1 MVTDKPRGF
10 MTAFMRRC
18 PDSVPIAQ
26 TFPLHGASNYKS
38 TGVEGP
44 QARDDP
50 LLDKVLD
57 SSGNLEKCT
66 K

>member
-1 MVTDKPRGF
+1 MATDKPRGF
-10 MTAFMRRC
+10 MTAFMRKC
-18 PDSVPIAQ
+18 PGSVPIAQ
-26 TFPLHGASNYKS
+26 TFPLHGASYYKS

-57 SSGNLEKCT
+57 SSGNSEKYT